1 MFKKTEPPNDDPRR
15 VVEWLLIVALVA
27 FVAYAFLLTAWLP
40 PPH

>member
-1 MFKKTEPPNDDPRR
+1 MSKKIEPPTDQRR

-27 FVAYAFLLTAWLP
+27 FVAYTFLLVAWSP